1 MIRASKMRNGVTTS
15 IAAHIGVV
23 LLAQF
28 GLPQLFTDQQ
38 VSVDIIPVELVKL
51 DSVNVPISKKVPDK
65 KPKMKKDTS
74 IRPKTEEPKIVKKP
88 VLNKNKP
95 DTSLQE
101 KAVKKAVIQ
110 SPPPPKLKPKPPKE
124 LKRKKPEPAAKTQAK
139 PRLKPKPP
147 KSETNQ
153 RDFASILKDLPV
165 SKDTS
170 KDNSRNNKKI
180 LRDLASI
187 VKDLPPATRSI
198 DKDNVSRTPSITELE
213 RIRQI
218 LRRQLKECWNPP
230 AGAKL
235 AEKLIVTASIELDRK
250 GYITYVKSKTMGDY
264 SSHSKAAEEAAI
276 RALRNPRCQPF
287 VLPQD
292 LYKYWRKIEFKFD
305 PKEMLG

>member
-1 MIRASKMRNGVTTS
+1 MIRASKMRNGVSTS

-51 DSVNVPISKKVPDK
+51 DSINVPISEKVLEK
-65 KPKMKKDTS
+65 KPTMKKDTS
-74 IRPKTEEPKIVKKP
+74 IQSKPEEPKIIKKP
-88 VLNKNKP
+88 VLNKSKSNI
-95 DTSLQE
+95 SLQ
-101 KAVKKAVIQ
+101 KKAIKKVEVQ
-110 SPPPPKLKPKPPKE
+110 SPPPKSKPKPPIK
-124 LKRKKPEPAAKTQAK
+124 LKRKKPKAVAKTLAK

-147 KSETNQ
+147 KSKINQ
-153 RDFASILKDLPV
+153 RDFASILKDLPASEV
-165 SKDTS
+165 SS
-170 KDNSRNNKKI
+170 KDNDRKNKKV

-187 VKDLPPATRSI
+187 VKDLPPATRSDNI
-198 DKDNVSRTPSITELE
+198 DNVGRTPSITELE

-235 AEKLIVTASIELDRK
+235 AEKLTVTASIELDRK
-250 GYITYVKSKTMGDY
+250 GYITYVKPMARSDY
-264 SSHSKAAEEAAI
+264 SHHTKAAEEAAV